1 MLIIELSF
9 VSKLAFAFHD
19 ARFFYAGV
27 SVYAGLAFIS
37 YAFSK
42 RNILWGLVLAGTAVG
57 FLTLAGLESV
67 NQKVEKKMERMRT
80 Q

>member
-9 VSKLAFAFHD
+9 VSKLAFLFHD

-27 SVYAGLAFIS
+27 SVYGGLAFIS
-37 YAFSK
+37 YAFSRRK
-42 RNILWGLVLAGTAVG
+42 LVWGLVLAGTAVG
-57 FLTLAGLESV
+57 FLTLAGLELA
-67 NQKVEKKMERMRT
+67 NQKVEKTMERMRT